1 MEGPMVPPRG
11 NGSSRESLIGLL
23 KEMDRRYDERFT
35 SADKAV
41 AAALAAADKAVA
53 AALAAAKEAVIKTEA
68 AAEKRFTE
76 LSELRQVVAD
86 SLGRMMP
93 RNEAEAEGA
102 RIREKMDD
110 HARQDAAAHT
120 DENERI
126 AALDKKID
134 ALSNRDLGHK
144 DTSATLRA
152 NIALIVSAAFLLLT
166 LLSWLGRTP
175 VVGK

>member
-93 RNEAEAEGA
+93 RNEAEAEGD
-102 RIREKMDD
+102 RKSTRLNSS
-110 HARQDAAAHT
+110 H
-120 DENERI
+120 
-126 AALDKKID
+126 L
-134 ALSNRDLGHK
+134 
-144 DTSATLRA
+144 
-152 NIALIVSAAFLLLT
+152 
-166 LLSWLGRTP
+166 
-175 VVGK
+175 